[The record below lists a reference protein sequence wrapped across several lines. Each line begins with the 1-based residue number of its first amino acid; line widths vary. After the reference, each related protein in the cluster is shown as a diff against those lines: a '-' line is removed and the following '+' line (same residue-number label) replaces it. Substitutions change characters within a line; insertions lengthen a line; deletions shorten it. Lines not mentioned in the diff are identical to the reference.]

1 MIWFVAGFGWG
12 IVVVL
17 VVRWCFLRRA
27 IRAIQAHAA
36 TVQGTSHGMRTP
48 AVCRCGRLL
57 HECPVVR
64 AWATREATR

>member
-12 IVVVL
+12 FLAVL
-17 VVRWCFLRRA
+17 VGKWVLLRRA
-27 IRAIQAHAA
+27 IRAAQEHGATPHA
-36 TVQGTSHGMRTP
+36 GHGIATP